1 MEVYKL
7 LSSLLD
13 LKRFCVSKITYF
25 LSFMAT
31 NESKNEKYAKIWL
44 YTTVFH
50 STNPTNTSLYHW
62 FISKKIFNPNK
73 PITGYSL
80 NFEIVHLQN

>member
-25 LSFMAT
+25 LSFIAT
-31 NESKNEKYAKIWL
+31 NESKNEKYAKIGL
-44 YTTVFH
+44 Y
-50 STNPTNTSLYHW
+50 STLPYFFLQIQQILLYIIDL
-62 FISKKIFNPNK
+62 FLRKYLILISQLL
-73 PITGYSL
+73 GML
-80 NFEIVHLQN
+80 